1 MRITNM
7 MMSNSML
14 TRINRN
20 MSTLDKYYTQMA
32 SGKKIQKPSED
43 PILASRALK
52 LRNTVSSTEQ
62 YISNSKQ
69 GLSWMELTESAYS
82 NVTSILTTISE
93 LCVQGASDQYKED
106 DRQKIAQNINSLV
119 GQIETEMN
127 STYMGRYIF
136 SGYKTDIAPIIKD
149 AATGKNILNPEIY
162 SFRADKYLEIV
173 NKDFVDPINDI
184 TKQIADLN
192 GQISGS
198 TGDTSALKAEKEELI
213 NKLKE
218 QLKVDGMEITSLG
231 DNVYLQTK
239 MSGGGSG
246 SGDSSTGPGT
256 VFISIPIVEGTTAHP
271 LEAKINSNGDG
282 LDFTING
289 SSVSVIVPE
298 GLQVSADRIKLEV
311 GVNNYI
317 DINLT
322 APESYTT
329 EMYNELHY
337 FDRIFDYMSGT
348 LSAEDLN
355 KYYDGKPF
363 SELSVSEKSSFD
375 KSLRESFDAMIAKVN
390 DFNASITERQTN
402 LGVRMSRL
410 NLIQDRL
417 DDDGLNYKS
426 LMSKNED
433 VNYADVAM
441 NLNVANASYT
451 AALKTGMTITQLTLA
466 DFL

>member
-14 TRINRN
+14 SRINNN
-20 MSTLDKYYTQMA
+20 MTTLDKYYTQMA

-106 DRQKIAQNINSLV
+106 DRKKIAQNINSLV

-127 STYMGRYIF
+127 STYMGRYVF

-149 AATGKNILNPEIY
+149 PSTGKNILNQEIY
-162 SFRADKYLEIV
+162 DGSDRYIDAL
-173 NKDFVDPINDI
+173 NKKLVEPTNNII
-184 TKQIADLN
+184 QQIANLN
-192 GQISGS
+192 GQIAGA
-198 TGDTSALKAEKEELI
+198 TGDTTALEEEKSKLI
-213 NKLKE
+213 DKLKN
-218 QLKVDGMEITSLG
+218 VFDTSSMELVTDN
-231 DNVYLQTK
+231 DNVYLQTR
-239 MSGGGSG
+239 MSGGGG
-246 SGDSSTGPGT
+246 SSDPSTGPGT
-256 VFISIPIVEGTTAHP
+256 IFIKIPIVEGTTAHP
-271 LEAKINSNGDG
+271 LESKVNATEDG

-289 SSVSVIVPE
+289 SSVDVNISQEIKNSVTE
-298 GLQVSADRIKLEV
+298 NRIKLEV

-317 DINLT
+317 DINST

-337 FDRIFDYMSGT
+337 FDRVFDYMSGT
-348 LSAEDLN
+348 LSLEDLN
-355 KYYDGKPF
+355 KYYAGKPF
-363 SELSVSEKSSFD
+363 SELSVTEKSNFD
-375 KSLRESFDAMIAKVN
+375 KSLREDFDAMIAKVN

-417 DDDGLNYKS
+417 DDDNLNYNT